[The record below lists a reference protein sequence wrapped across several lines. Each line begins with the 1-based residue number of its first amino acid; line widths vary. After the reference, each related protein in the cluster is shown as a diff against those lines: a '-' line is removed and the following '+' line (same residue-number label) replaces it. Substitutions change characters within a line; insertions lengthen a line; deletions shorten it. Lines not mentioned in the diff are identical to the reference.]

1 MKWDERQAGA
11 GGWADVC
18 ARVRASA
25 GGGGSPA
32 RWRRLLVHAAWWCAV
47 GERPP
52 PPVCERWRRGREGE
66 GQSKGRWR
74 LRWRLSTGV
83 AACVRVREGVRV
95 RALAGALGCGG
106 GGGAPWESAVAWG
119 RAVGSGSRRGGHVGG
134 GARTVH
140 HASPPPAA
148 PTCPPAPRAAPSACA
163 ARVTY
168 ARQPSTRAAA
178 GTRSTRAPGG
188 AAGCARGGATRRGAG
203 GDRAREGRR
212 GCSERVVDLLP
223 AALQVPRLRHARVVG
238 DEAGDGLLHGQIRT
252 LARRAPAS
260 DLGAR
265 AMKRGQGDERLRR
278 QSGRTRSHRARE
290 ERFRALTH
298 RVCRRGVQKWCLRR
312 RRTGWCPRACRHTSG
327 A

>member
-1 MKWDERQAGA
+1 MAQRQALLAFCFFFPQKLNGGRRRVPTSCTRVQRTTCAHFKHTEAAATQRRAKQATDPPTPGGCGPPTPGGCGPGERERACGARAQASVSAVRMKWDERQAGA

-134 GARTVH
+134 GARCGNPLWV
-140 HASPPPAA
+140 
-148 PTCPPAPRAAPSACA
+148 
-163 ARVTY
+163 
-168 ARQPSTRAAA
+168 
-178 GTRSTRAPGG
+178 
-188 AAGCARGGATRRGAG
+188 RGLV
-203 GDRAREGRR
+203 
-212 GCSERVVDLLP
+212 SV
-223 AALQVPRLRHARVVG
+223 
-238 DEAGDGLLHGQIRT
+238 
-252 LARRAPAS
+252 
-260 DLGAR
+260 
-265 AMKRGQGDERLRR
+265 
-278 QSGRTRSHRARE
+278 
-290 ERFRALTH
+290 
-298 RVCRRGVQKWCLRR
+298 
-312 RRTGWCPRACRHTSG
+312 
-327 A
+327 